1 MNSGSEHSLRLEL
14 VNISKQY
21 PAVKAN
27 DSVNLRVK
35 PGEIHAVLG
44 ENGAGKSTM
53 MKMIYGAVR
62 PDEGEIRWN
71 GQVVQVAS
79 PAAARALGISMVY
92 QHFSLFDTLTAA
104 ENVWL
109 GLGKEITLPEVTARI
124 GKVAAAYGLD
134 VEPLRPVHTLSVG
147 ERQRVEIV
155 RALLTSPKLLILD
168 EPTSV
173 LTPQAV
179 EKLFVTLRQLSADG
193 CSILYI
199 SHKLDEIR
207 ALCHHCTVLR
217 GGKVTGEVDPTQE
230 TNASLSRLM
239 IGAEPPEL
247 QHKASAA
254 GATVFAVK
262 QLSLPKLDQFG
273 MNLQGISFDVRAGEI
288 VGVAGVS
295 GNGQQELMA
304 ALSGE
309 DVRAAPAS
317 ITLFGKAI
325 GNHSPRRRRKEGLH
339 FVPEERLGRGAVPI
353 LSLAQNTMLTRTE
366 AVNRWGWIDTG
377 RVRLLAAHLIAR
389 FNVKAGGTQAAA
401 KSLSGGNLQ
410 KFIVGRE
417 IDANPKLL
425 IVSQPTW
432 GVDVGAAALI
442 RGELLK
448 LRDAGCAL
456 LVVSEELDELFE
468 ISDRLIVIAQGRM
481 SPSIAT
487 AQASI
492 ERIGEWM
499 SGLWQEGQA
508 SEEGQ
513 ASAVGGPAARAA
525 SSYAGAAGTGEGE
538 QHAHA

>member
-1 MNSGSEHSLRLEL
+1 MLRLEL
-14 VNISKQY
+14 TGISKQY
-21 PAVKAN
+21 PAVRAN
-27 DSVNLRVK
+27 DRVNLRVK

-53 MKMIYGAVR
+53 MKMIYGAVQ
-62 PDEGEIRWN
+62 PDEGSIRWN
-71 GQVVQVAS
+71 GQPVVIKS
-79 PAAARALGISMVY
+79 PAEARQLGISMVY

-109 GLGKEITLPEVTARI
+109 GLDKSLALADVTKRITEVAH
-124 GKVAAAYGLD
+124 AYGLD
-134 VEPLRPVHTLSVG
+134 VDPLRPVHSLSVG

-155 RALLTSPKLLILD
+155 RALLTNPQLLILD

-179 EKLFVTLRQLSADG
+179 DKLFVTLRALSDKG
-193 CSILYI
+193 TSILYI

-239 IGAEPPEL
+239 IGAEPPQL
-247 QHKASAA
+247 QHKATAA
-254 GATVFAVK
+254 GNVVLHVK
-262 QLSLPKLDQFG
+262 GLSLAKQDPFG
-273 MNLQGISFDVRAGEI
+273 TDLKDIAFDVKAGEI

-309 DVRAAPAS
+309 DPRAPAGS
-317 ITLFGKAI
+317 ITLFGRDIAR
-325 GNHSPRRRRKEGLH
+325 HSARKRRHEGLH
-339 FVPEERLGRGAVPI
+339 FVPEERLGRGAVPV
-353 LSLAQNTMLTRTE
+353 LSLAQNTLLTRTE
-366 AVNRWGWIDTG
+366 TVSRSGWIAPA
-377 RVRLLAAHLIAR
+377 RVQHLAEKIIAR
-389 FNVKAGGTQAAA
+389 FNVKAGGPGAAA

-468 ISDRLIVIAQGRM
+468 ISDRLVVIAQGRV
-481 SPSIAT
+481 SPSVPVADAT
-487 AQASI
+487 I

-499 SGLWQEGQA
+499 SGLWLKEK
-508 SEEGQ
+508 
-513 ASAVGGPAARAA
+513 
-525 SSYAGAAGTGEGE
+525 
-538 QHAHA
+538 AHAEA